1 MAYVNNQPLGPIQTS
16 ITEAIAE
23 KELGDQVPLI
33 VTPNASAASS
43 SLKAYYSLSDVEN
56 DYDVD
61 SNVYK
66 TAKAI
71 LEGTEPPEAVLVKT
85 YLPSESYV
93 SPVSIS
99 SSLPTV
105 SGTAGTTVKL
115 TPKVLP
121 DNATDK
127 TIKAVS
133 SDPSIFTASPNS
145 DGTITLALK
154 AVGNANLKLATGV
167 NDEITT
173 VVPVQVAAAKVAVT
187 GVTLDKTTLSGTV
200 GGTDQL
206 TASVKPSDA
215 TNKKVTFDSDNKKA
229 LTVDTTTGKV
239 TYVGPGIA
247 NVTAKT
253 ADGGFTA
260 TAKATV
266 KSKV

>member
-1 MAYVNNQPLGPIQTS
+1 MAYANNQPLGPIQTS

-23 KELGDQVPLI
+23 KELGDQVPFIL
-33 VTPNASAASS
+33 TPDANAASD

-85 YLPSESYV
+85 YLPGESYV
-93 SPVSIS
+93 SPVGIS
-99 SSLPTV
+99 TDLTTV

-115 TPKVLP
+115 TPTVLP
-121 DNATDK
+121 ANATDK
-127 TIKAVS
+127 TVKAVS
-133 SDPSIFTASPNS
+133 SDTSIFTASPNS
-145 DGTITLALK
+145 DGTITVALK
-154 AVGNANLKLATGV
+154 GAGNSKLTLSTGV

-173 VVPVQVAAAKVAVT
+173 VVPVHVAAAKVAVT

-215 TNKKVTFDSDNKKA
+215 TNQTVTFASSDPKI
-229 LTVDTTTGKV
+229 LTVDNTGKV
-239 TYVGPGIA
+239 TYVAAGTA
-247 NVTAKT
+247 TVTATT
-253 ADGGFTA
+253 ADGNFTA
-260 TAKATV
+260 TSEATV
-266 KSKV
+266 KAAS

>member
-1 MAYVNNQPLGPIQTS
+1 MAYVDNQPLGPIQTS

-33 VTPNASAASS
+33 LTPDANAASD
-43 SLKAYYSLSDVEN
+43 SLKAYYSLADVEN

-66 TAKAI
+66 TVKAI

-85 YLPSESYV
+85 YLPGESYV

-99 SSLPTV
+99 TDLPTV

-115 TPKVLP
+115 TPTVLP
-121 DNATDK
+121 ANATDK
-127 TIKAVS
+127 TVKAVS

-145 DGTITLALK
+145 DGTITVALK
-154 AVGNANLKLATGV
+154 GVGNSHLTLSTGV

-173 VVPVQVAAAKVAVT
+173 VVPVHVAAAKVAVT

-206 TASVKPSDA
+206 TASVKPSNA
-215 TNKKVTFDSDNKKA
+215 TNQTVTFASSDPKI
-229 LTVDTTTGKV
+229 LTVDNTGKV
-239 TYVGPGIA
+239 TYVAAGTA
-247 NVTAKT
+247 TVTAKT
-253 ADGGFTA
+253 ADGNFTE
-260 TAKATV
+260 TSEATV
-266 KSKV
+266 KAAS

>member
-1 MAYVNNQPLGPIQTS
+1 MAYVDNQPLGPIQTS

-33 VTPNASAASS
+33 LTPDANAASD

-85 YLPSESYV
+85 YLPGESYV

-99 SSLPTV
+99 TDLATV

-115 TPKVLP
+115 TPTVLP
-121 DNATDK
+121 ANATDK
-127 TIKAVS
+127 TVKAVS

-145 DGTITLALK
+145 DGTITVALK
-154 AVGNANLKLATGV
+154 GVGNSKLTLSTGV

-173 VVPVQVAAAKVAVT
+173 VVPVHVAAAKVAVT

-206 TASVKPSDA
+206 TASVKPSNA
-215 TNKKVTFDSDNKKA
+215 TNQTVTFASSDPKI
-229 LTVDTTTGKV
+229 LTVDNTGKV
-239 TYVGPGIA
+239 TYVAAGTA
-247 NVTAKT
+247 TVTAKT
-253 ADGGFTA
+253 ADGNFTE
-260 TAKATV
+260 TSEATV
-266 KSKV
+266 KAAS

>member
-23 KELGDQVPLI
+23 KELGDQVPFI
-33 VTPNASAASS
+33 VTPNASATSD
-43 SLKAYYSLSDVEN
+43 SLKAYYSLSDVES
-56 DYDVD
+56 DYDVN

-85 YLPSESYV
+85 YLPGESYV

-127 TIKAVS
+127 TVKAV
-133 SDPSIFTASPNS
+133 
-145 DGTITLALK
+145 L
-154 AVGNANLKLATGV
+154 
-167 NDEITT
+167 
-173 VVPVQVAAAKVAVT
+173 
-187 GVTLDKTTLSGTV
+187 
-200 GGTDQL
+200 
-206 TASVKPSDA
+206 
-215 TNKKVTFDSDNKKA
+215 
-229 LTVDTTTGKV
+229 
-239 TYVGPGIA
+239 
-247 NVTAKT
+247 
-253 ADGGFTA
+253 
-260 TAKATV
+260 
-266 KSKV
+266 

>member
-1 MAYVNNQPLGPIQTS
+1 MAYVDNQPLGPIQTS

-23 KELGDQVPLI
+23 KELGDQVPFLL
-33 VTPNASAASS
+33 TPDANAASD

-85 YLPSESYV
+85 YLPGESYV

-99 SSLPTV
+99 TDLPTV

-115 TPKVLP
+115 TPTVLP
-121 DNATDK
+121 ANATDK

-145 DGTITLALK
+145 DGTITVALK
-154 AVGNANLKLATGV
+154 GAGNSKLTLSTGV

-173 VVPVQVAAAKVAVT
+173 VVPVHVAAAKVAVT

-206 TASVKPSDA
+206 TASVKPSNA
-215 TNKKVTFDSDNKKA
+215 TNQTVTFASSDPKI
-229 LTVDTTTGKV
+229 LTVDNTGKV
-239 TYVGPGIA
+239 TYVAAGTA
-247 NVTAKT
+247 TVTAKT
-253 ADGGFTA
+253 ADGNFTE
-260 TAKATV
+260 TSEATV
-266 KSKV
+266 KAAS

>member
-1 MAYVNNQPLGPIQTS
+1 MAYVDNQPLGPIQTS

-23 KELGDQVPLI
+23 KELGDQVPFIL
-33 VTPNASAASS
+33 TPDANAASD

-85 YLPSESYV
+85 YLPGESYV

-99 SSLPTV
+99 SDLPTI

-115 TPKVLP
+115 TPTVLP
-121 DNATDK
+121 ANATDK
-127 TIKAVS
+127 TVKAVS

-145 DGTITLALK
+145 DGTITVALK
-154 AVGNANLKLATGV
+154 GVGNSHLTLSTGV

-173 VVPVQVAAAKVAVT
+173 VVPVHVAAAKVAVT

-206 TASVKPSDA
+206 IASVKPSNA
-215 TNKKVTFDSDNKKA
+215 TNQTVTFVSSDPKI
-229 LTVDTTTGKV
+229 LTVDNTGKV
-239 TYVGPGIA
+239 TYVAAGTA
-247 NVTAKT
+247 TVTAKT
-253 ADGGFTA
+253 ADGNFTE
-260 TAKATV
+260 TSEATV
-266 KSKV
+266 KAAS

>member
-1 MAYVNNQPLGPIQTS
+1 MAYANNQPLGPIQTS

-33 VTPNASAASS
+33 VTPDANAVSN

-61 SNVYK
+61 SDVYK

-85 YLPSESYV
+85 YLPGESYV

-99 SSLPTV
+99 SDLPSV
-105 SGTAGTTVKL
+105 SGTAGTIVKL
-115 TPKVLP
+115 TPTVLP
-121 DNATDK
+121 SNATDK
-127 TIKAVS
+127 TVKAVS
-133 SDPSIFTASPNS
+133 SDPSIVTASPNT
-145 DGTITLALK
+145 DGTIAVALK
-154 AVGNANLKLATGV
+154 GVGNAKLTLSTGV
-167 NDEITT
+167 NDDTTT
-173 VVPVQVAAAKVAVT
+173 VVPIKVAAAKVAVT
-187 GVTLDKTTLSGTV
+187 GVSLDKTTLSGTV

-215 TNKKVTFDSDNKKA
+215 TNKTVTFASSDPKI
-229 LTVDTTTGKV
+229 LTVDNSGKV
-239 TYVGPGIA
+239 TYVAVGTATI
-247 NVTAKT
+247 TAKT
-253 ADGGFTA
+253 ADGSFTA
-260 TAKATV
+260 TATANV